1 MRSHEFITELRQ
13 GLMNYIS
20 NKFPNMPEY
29 VAQDLIYNN
38 SKSNP
43 AELIKVWIRYYG
55 SMKWDYN
62 PDFKMSYKILDSDSV
77 HSIEDNV
84 NRSVQPDKMDDKNAS
99 RFAKQRELI
108 GKQGISK
115 LPIILEESREEPGKF
130 TLLEGMHRTTENFRV
145 SPNGFTC
152 AAYVGYRTK
161 NTARVAE
168 KTPPSL
174 WQKFTASV
182 KNLLK

>member
-20 NKFPNMPEY
+20 NKFPNMPKY

-43 AELIKVWIRYYG
+43 AELVKVWVRYYG
-55 SMKWDYN
+55 SLKWDFN
-62 PDFKMSYKILDSDSV
+62 PDFKMSYKILDSESV
-77 HSIEDNV
+77 DSIESYI
-84 NRSVQPDKMDDKNAS
+84 NRSVQPDSMDDKQIS
-99 RFAKQRELI
+99 RFDKQRELI

-115 LPIILEESREEPGKF
+115 LPVILEESREEPGKF
-130 TLLEGMHRTTENFRV
+130 TLLEGMHRTTENFRAY
-145 SPNGFTC
+145 PNGFAC
-152 AAYVGYRTK
+152 PAYIGYRTK

-168 KTPPSL
+168 KTPPNL

>member
-1 MRSHEFITELRQ
+1 
-13 GLMNYIS
+13 MNYIS
-20 NKFPNMPEY
+20 NKFPNMPKY

-43 AELIKVWIRYYG
+43 AELVKVWIRYYG

-62 PDFKMSYKILDSDSV
+62 TDFKMSYKILDSESV
-77 HSIEDNV
+77 HSIEDNI
-84 NRSVQPDKMDDKNAS
+84 NRSVQPDKMYDKNAS

-115 LPIILEESREEPGKF
+115 LPVILEESREEPGKF

-152 AAYVGYRTK
+152 AAYIGYRTK
-161 NTARVAE
+161 NTAQVAE

-174 WQKFTASV
+174 WQRFISSV
-182 KNLLK
+182 KKVTK